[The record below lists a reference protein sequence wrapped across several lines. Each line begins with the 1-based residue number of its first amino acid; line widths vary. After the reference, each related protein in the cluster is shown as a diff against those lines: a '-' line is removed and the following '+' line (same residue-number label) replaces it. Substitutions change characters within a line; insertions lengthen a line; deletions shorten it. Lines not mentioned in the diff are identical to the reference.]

1 MSSKRKHGTGSVWA
15 YRGRWRGEVMIDGER
30 HGCVEDTNE
39 QAWDTLRGIIQRHTA
54 RAADLP
60 TSITLREWGEVWLQ
74 RRTQDGVRGVSRER
88 SRWNRHV
95 MAAPFADRAIKSI
108 DRADVVAWMRSLM
121 HVEAADAVTSP
132 VTGKT
137 SLRAT
142 GRKLSTQTVKHCV
155 TLLRLAMR
163 DALEESRIRRNPAE
177 GVKPPTRQSRT
188 TSPRSQA
195 WSFLSREEVA
205 LATSAEVA
213 EPYRTIY
220 TVAIFAGLRRE
231 ELWSLRWSD
240 VHLDGDRPR
249 IDVLVSKNDR
259 PREVPLL
266 PAATEALRRWRAMR
280 PGVGGAYVFP
290 VLSGKHRGERHP
302 ATYDGRWRD
311 YVATSKRGER
321 KRMPG
326 WCRRA
331 GIERHVRFHDL
342 RHTCASH
349 LVMGTLDASLGPMT
363 LVEVG
368 KWLGHSGPSV
378 TARYAHLAPDALH
391 GKVRR
396 AREEQG
402 EGDTRKKGKE

>member
-30 HGCVEDTNE
+30 HGCMEGTE
-39 QAWDTLRGIIQRHTA
+39 AEALAMLQAIIRRQTA
-54 RAADLP
+54 RSAELP
-60 TSITLREWGEVWLQ
+60 TSITLRQWGEVWFQ
-74 RRTQDGVRGVSRER
+74 RREQDGVRGVSRER
-88 SRWNRHV
+88 SRWNRHIL
-95 MAAPFADRAIKSI
+95 AAPFADRAIKSI

-121 HVEAADAVTSP
+121 HVEAADAITSP

-137 SLRAT
+137 KLRAT

-163 DALEESRIRRNPAE
+163 DALEESRIRRNPVD
-177 GVKPPTRQSRT
+177 GVKPPTRQSRAT
-188 TSPRSQA
+188 APKKA
-195 WSFLSREEVA
+195 WTFLLRPEIE
-205 LATSAEVA
+205 LATSAKVA

-231 ELWSLRWSD
+231 EIWALRWSE
-240 VHLDGDRPR
+240 VHLDGDQPR
-249 IDVLVSKNDR
+249 IDVLVSKSDK

-266 PAATEALRRWRAMR
+266 PAATDALRRWRSQR
-280 PGVGGAYVFP
+280 PGVGNAFVFP
-290 VLSGKHRGERHP
+290 KLSGKHRGEPHP
-302 ATYDGRWRD
+302 ETYDGRWRD

-331 GIERHVRFHDL
+331 GIARHVRFHDL

-396 AREEQG
+396 AREG
-402 EGDTRKKGKE
+402 RDEG